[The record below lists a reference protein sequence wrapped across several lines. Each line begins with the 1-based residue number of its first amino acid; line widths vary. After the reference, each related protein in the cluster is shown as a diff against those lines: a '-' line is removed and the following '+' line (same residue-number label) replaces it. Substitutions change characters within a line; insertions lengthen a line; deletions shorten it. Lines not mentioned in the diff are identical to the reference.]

1 MNELNIN
8 EQEINGHKYVGKQYN
23 TLIVSQDISS
33 TNPINATITDDCILV
48 IVSAKTGT
56 GYSAMI
62 RINGIE
68 VIPIFFFDGIN
79 ILPQTCVV
87 QLPVKKGDKINIT
100 TDLSSTSQQTWRMSL
115 REMFYR

>member
-8 EQEINGHKYVGKQYN
+8 EQEISGHKYVGKQFN
-23 TLIVSQDISS
+23 TLIAGQDISS

-48 IVSAKTGT
+48 ISSAKTGT
-56 GYSAMI
+56 GYSATI
-62 RINGIE
+62 KVNGVA

-100 TDLSSTSQQTWRMSL
+100 TDLPSTSQTWRMSL